1 MTLRWLLAKVGRKP
15 VAGSRMAGF
24 TLLELVVTATVLLI
38 LASAVIPLVKN
49 SLRRDKEL
57 ELHRDL
63 REMRMAIDAYKAAA
77 DQQKIKPPPQ
87 ENNGYPESLESLVEG
102 APLTGS
108 PTRKMRFLRRIPMDP
123 FTGKAEWGLRS
134 ITDEPDSTSWGG
146 SSVYDVYSL
155 APGKGANG
163 IPYKD
168 W

>member
-1 MTLRWLLAKVGRKP
+1 MRRA
-15 VAGSRMAGF
+15 AGF

-38 LASAVIPLVKN
+38 LASAVVPLAKN
-49 SLRRDKEL
+49 SLRREKEL
-57 ELHRDL
+57 ELRRDL
-63 REMRMAIDAYKAAA
+63 REMRMAIDTYKAAV

-108 PTRKMRFLRRIPMDP
+108 PSRKMRFLRRVPVDP

-134 ITDEPDSTSWGG
+134 ISDDPDSTSWGG
-146 SSVYDVYSL
+146 GSVYDVYSL
-155 APGKGANG
+155 AQGTGSNGK
-163 IPYKD
+163 PYKD